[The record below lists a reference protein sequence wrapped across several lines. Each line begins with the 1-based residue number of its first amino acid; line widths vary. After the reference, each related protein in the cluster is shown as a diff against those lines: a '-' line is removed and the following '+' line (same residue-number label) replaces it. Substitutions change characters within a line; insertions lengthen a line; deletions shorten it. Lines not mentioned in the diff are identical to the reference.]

1 MDVLKGHTHLLSTYL
16 FLLIAAYR
24 LLKGILIVLALQIQ
38 LICWLTLKKNSLLLN
53 QLPHFKNIF
62 SIVSLHFRD
71 RGFGVADRG

>member
-38 LICWLTLKKNSLLLN
+38 LICWLTFKK
-53 QLPHFKNIF
+53 I
-62 SIVSLHFRD
+62 
-71 RGFGVADRG
+71 ACC